1 MFLKQKNEIVK
12 QNKNFDEILLQI
24 LLCLKKISN

>member
-12 QNKNFDEILLQI
+12 QNKIFDEILLQI
-24 LLCLKKISN
+24 LLCLKKISD